1 MRPVR
6 PAVMQQLALNLPS
19 PSKSGVDPRPDA
31 ELRRAFARCTGLARR
46 MTFEAAVQQ
55 QVLRRCLQ
63 IIAEINQ
70 KRGEPC

>member
-1 MRPVR
+1 
-6 PAVMQQLALNLPS
+6 MQQLELNLPA
-19 PSKSGVDPRPDA
+19 PSRPGTDTRPDA

-55 QVLRRCLQ
+55 KVLRRCLQ